1 MLKKEIFKIPKF
13 KIQNPRYSKPA
24 QEIENDIEEVRLR
37 SKTKTNF
44 KKTLLSNIDLTKQ
57 DLYDF
62 FRKAPSLRTNQE
74 IEIFGDYLS
83 QHFQYFKKLKN
94 EDSQLKVEKITKI
107 CRLEKAFK
115 GEPIINYGEEGD
127 KFYIVL
133 EGIVEIY
140 KPVYIEVELLPNEF
154 INLLNRIK
162 EREGNSLKYERIK
175 EKNNIFFETYSG
187 RSKQGDINYKNSQSN
202 NPSNR
207 SGVSGSIYS
216 ASSKSDME
224 KLKYKQTFLVEDEEK
239 MGEYGEGFSFGDIA
253 LIKKT
258 VRNATIKAKEY
269 CILLTIEK
277 NDYNKAI
284 LEFQRKK
291 LSKEIDDFIR
301 VYSFFKDFSHDRII
315 RLFNCFSK
323 KTIYKGENLYEQNKK
338 DECLYIIN
346 NGTFLVSCNISFF
359 WLEEYISYISYEGKN
374 ILEFLIQ
381 NKALKYIELINI
393 IKKCYSKLSDNDL
406 PINFDKYDLWEKVSE
421 RKRKDNLFRIKKD
434 EEKLNDP
441 DNLYNLDIKKINYD
455 EILGIEEV
463 FDFKKRF
470 CTCKCLSD
478 KADIRFINIYDFLK
492 LIINLGENELKYL
505 LKMINERKKLLKNQI
520 IKAIKN
526 EERKIMF
533 NLDIRYENLLN
544 EAEHRKITKEKRKN
558 QIFSTIKMKGY
569 KYSLHD
575 ILDNNIPLIE
585 SDNNRK
591 SQETTIK
598 IKKTKK
604 QKSTE
609 ALLKSLYS
617 KRKDNN
623 RVKLKIIK
631 NILNKRNINSIN
643 KENSQINP
651 ILSMQNS
658 ATTFSKYPFYKKIN
672 YTRNSGKNINFS
684 NTGESFFAKFKKRK
698 ASNYSMDKNAKTTK
712 YSFEKTASK
721 INFEISK
728 TIDNSPNIQNIKEHT
743 KLNILKNEI
752 FENKKEQNSN
762 LKNKGAYENINLP
775 NLFKKKKMRRTNS
788 DFKPLLTKTKNSYK
802 EFYNF
807 YNKDK
812 NFFASPEFQ
821 NQLKNEFNYYKKK
834 SIFENDKSNKK

>member
-1 MLKKEIFKIPKF
+1 MLKKEYFKIPKF
-13 KIQNPRYSKPA
+13 KIPMSRYSKPA
-24 QEIENDIEEVRLR
+24 VELESNLEEVRQR

-44 KKTLLSNIDLTKQ
+44 KRTKFTSIDITKQ
-57 DLYDF
+57 DLYNF

-83 QHFQYFKKLKN
+83 KNFQYFQKLKN

-140 KPVYIEVELLPNEF
+140 KPKYIEVELLPNEF
-154 INLLNRIK
+154 INLLNLIK
-162 EREGNSLKYERIK
+162 EREGNTLKYERIK
-175 EKNNIFFETYSG
+175 EKNSTFFETYSG
-187 RSKQGDINYKNSQSN
+187 RSKQSEINSKNSQNSK
-202 NPSNR
+202 PSNR
-207 SGVSGSIYS
+207 SGLSGSIQS
-216 ASSKSDME
+216 ASSKSEID
-224 KLKYKQTFLVEDEEK
+224 KLKYKQIFLIEDEEK

-258 VRNATIKAKEY
+258 VRNATIKAKED

-291 LSKEIDDFIR
+291 LSKEIDDFIK

-323 KTIYKGENLYEQNKK
+323 KTIYKGEYLYEQNKK

-346 NGTFLVSCNISFF
+346 NGTFLVTCNISFF
-359 WLEEYISYISYEGKN
+359 WLEEYISYINYEGKN

-381 NKALKYIELINI
+381 NKNLKYTELVNI
-393 IKKCYSKLSDNDL
+393 IKKCYSRLSDNDL
-406 PINFDKYDLWEKVSE
+406 PTNFDKYDLWEKVGE
-421 RKRKDNLFRIKKD
+421 KKRKDNLFRIKKG

-441 DNLYNLDIKKINYD
+441 ENLYVLDIKKINYD

-478 KADIRFINIYDFLK
+478 KADIRYINIYDFLK
-492 LIINLGENELKYL
+492 LIINLGEIELKYL
-505 LKMINERKKLLKNQI
+505 LKMINERKELLKNQI

-526 EERKIMF
+526 EERKIRF

-544 EAEHRKITKEKRKN
+544 EAEHKKTTKERRKN

-569 KYSLHD
+569 KHSLHD
-575 ILDNNIPLIE
+575 ILDNDIPLIE
-585 SDNNRK
+585 SDKSRK
-591 SQETTIK
+591 FPETTIK
-598 IKKTKK
+598 IKKSKK

-623 RVKLKIIK
+623 KVKLKIIK
-631 NILNKRNINSIN
+631 NIFNKRNINSKN

-651 ILSMQNS
+651 MINIQNS
-658 ATTFSKYPFYKKIN
+658 STTFSKYPFYKKIN
-672 YTRNSGKNINFS
+672 FTRNSGRNINFS
-684 NTGESFFAKFKKRK
+684 NTGESFFSKFKNRK
-698 ASNYSMDKNAKTTK
+698 ASNYSVDKNAKTTK
-712 YSFEKTASK
+712 YSFEKTVSK
-721 INFEISK
+721 INFEVSK
-728 TIDNSPNIQNIKEHT
+728 TIDNSPNIQNIKEYT

-752 FENKKEQNSN
+752 FENKIEQNPN
-762 LKNKGAYENINLP
+762 LKNKHTYENINLP
-775 NLFKKKKMRRTNS
+775 NLIQKKKMRRTYS
-788 DFKPLLTKTKNSYK
+788 DYRPLLTKTKNNYK

-807 YNKDK
+807 YNRDK

-821 NQLKNEFNYYKKK
+821 NQLKNEFNYYKNK
-834 SIFENDKSNKK
+834 SIFENDKSNNK